1 MACLKLTLPTR
12 NAQQNVVGAVV
23 LSRGRAL
30 EGPLDHGS
38 RGVSRLKDCG
48 PFHTSFPKD
57 VQVHLLLV

>member
-1 MACLKLTLPTR
+1 MACLKLTLPTT
-12 NAQQNVVGAVV
+12 NAQQNVIRAVV

-30 EGPLDHGS
+30 EGPRS
-38 RGVSRLKDCG
+38 RGISGLKDCG